1 MNNNI
6 LIKGEQISKKYCKSL
21 RKSMLYG
28 IEDIGRNIL
37 GLKARSNVLKRDE
50 FWALS
55 DVSFDLRY
63 GETLGIVGPN
73 GSGKTTL
80 LKLLNGIFWP
90 DIGRITLRGR
100 IGALIEVGAGFHP
113 YLTGKENIYINGA
126 ILGMTKRE
134 VDSRIDS
141 IIEFADIGEFI
152 EVPVKYYSSGMFVR
166 LGFSIAIHCDP
177 DILLIDEILA
187 VGDISFQNKCL
198 NKISNIVEEG
208 TKSIIFVSHDMNAIN
223 LLCDRCLLINEGKLI
238 LDAKPREVIDKLSTI
253 FIEEKDKTLP
263 DLLKMYFIDSQEN
276 EVLDLHCG
284 LSYSL
289 VIKLTNF
296 IIEKGL
302 FIAFSFI
309 NYENK
314 FNYRLETDKF
324 RTLKGEMANKQ
335 IVVKFKELNI
345 PRGYYTI
352 RLAISDGSYIN
363 RKYQFDE
370 TIYFKV
376 KDNPDKSN
384 FLHTEWELTDCF
396 S

>member
-28 IEDIGRNIL
+28 IEDIGRNML

-126 ILGMTKRE
+126 ILGMAKRE
-134 VDSRIDS
+134 IDSRIDS

-198 NKISNIVEEG
+198 NRISNIVEEG
-208 TKSIIFVSHDMNAIN
+208 TKSIVFVSHDMNAIN
-223 LLCDRCLLINEGKLI
+223 LLCDRCLLINKGKLI
-238 LDAKPREVIDKLSTI
+238 LDGKPEEIVDKLSTI
-253 FIEEKDKTLP
+253 FIEEKDKTLS
-263 DLLKMYFIDSQEN
+263 DLLRMYFIDSQGN

-289 VIKLTNF
+289 VIKLTN
-296 IIEKGL
+296 IILEKGL
-302 FIAFSFI
+302 FVAFSFV
-309 NYENK
+309 NFENK
-314 FNYRLETDKF
+314 FSYRLETDKF
-324 RTLKGEMANKQ
+324 RTFKGEMVNKQ

-384 FLHTEWELTDCF
+384 FLQNEWELTDCF
-396 S
+396 P